1 METGQNDLTLPQ
13 LEAMLKTLDSS
24 IASLIEHRHIIAN
37 AVNNKRAEM
46 QLAEM
51 DGKKK

>member
-1 METGQNDLTLPQ
+1 MDTGQSDLSLPQ

-37 AVNNKRAEM
+37 LVNIRRTER

-51 DGKKK
+51 DGKKE